1 MDYWVSYSYLDSKR
15 DFLNYPYSLNPNFAS
30 KHTLSFVAKRFF
42 TSLKTQVN
50 ASYTFNSGRPY
61 YDIISQNGQNIIRNE
76 GTVKDFS
83 ALNLSINYLPNL
95 GKKNAKSFP
104 VFVLSVNN
112 VLNTKNIYGYN
123 FASNGQSSALSPPV
137 NTFVFIGVFISFG
150 IDRTQ
155 DAINSTL

>member
-1 MDYWVSYSYLDSKR
+1 MWIIGFLILIWIVR
-15 DFLNYPYSLNPNFAS
+15 EIFLNYPYSLNPNFAS

-112 VLNTKNIYGYN
+112 VLNTKKIYMDITLLRMDK
-123 FASNGQSSALSPPV
+123 AQLS
-137 NTFVFIGVFISFG
+137 
-150 IDRTQ
+150 DHQ
-155 DAINSTL
+155 

>member
-1 MDYWVSYSYLDSKR
+1 MHQNIHFHLWQKV
-15 DFLNYPYSLNPNFAS
+15 
-30 KHTLSFVAKRFF
+30 F

-95 GKKNAKSFP
+95 GKKNSKSFP

-123 FASNGQSSALSPPV
+123 FASNGQSSALRPPV
-137 NTFVFIGVFISFG
+137 NTFVFVGVFISFG